1 MHASLSKLGIEPD
14 HPCAIGPPPVS
25 RGPEAGPAGVQG
37 APALADARWFP
48 VDLNVPRREYA
59 FLSIGAEVLD
69 RSAFLD
75 SRIEAALRE
84 ASSVAVDVVAQAVLP
99 AAAPRA
105 WLFHTSFCC
114 STLLARML
122 HVPPCQVV
130 LKEPLVLRRL
140 SDARHAGWPLDGLVD
155 PSVRLLSRPWD
166 PCPAVVIKPTHAA
179 LNVAVELLDA
189 SPGSRGVIL
198 TSSLEDFLISNLKKP
213 PETLAKVPALAER
226 ALQAGSFHARLP
238 TDALA
243 PPDLLAAVALQWA
256 AQRELCTDIATA
268 VGPQRLR
275 LLDAATLLD
284 DVQATAW
291 QCAQWLRLPV
301 PRSLL
306 APRVAESSQ
315 RHAKAR
321 AAPYD
326 PGHRAADAR
335 MIRARF
341 GSEIVAVLRWFDR
354 LVMPAMRADALVVP
368 AWDDARGTDARAG
381 EAPEAGGKW

>member
-1 MHASLSKLGIEPD
+1 M
-14 HPCAIGPPPVS
+14 S
-25 RGPEAGPAGVQG
+25 RRPEAGPAGVQG

-59 FLSIGAEVLD
+59 FLPIGAEVLD

-75 SRIEAALRE
+75 SRIDAPLRE
-84 ASSVAVDVVAQAVLP
+84 ASSVAVDVVAQAALP
-99 AAAPRA
+99 EAAPLA

-198 TSSLEDFLISNLKKP
+198 MSSLEDFLISNLKKP

-226 ALQAGSFHARLP
+226 ALQAGSFHTRLP

-256 AQRELCTDIATA
+256 AQRELCTDIAKA

-284 DVQATAW
+284 DVQAIAW

-335 MIRARF
+335 RIRVRF
-341 GSEIVAVLRWFDR
+341 DSEIVAVLRWFDR
-354 LVMPAMRADALVVP
+354 LVMPAMRADALVVR
-368 AWDDARGTDARAG
+368 AWDDARGTGHAARGG

>member
-1 MHASLSKLGIEPD
+1 MP
-14 HPCAIGPPPVS
+14 
-25 RGPEAGPAGVQG
+25 
-37 APALADARWFP
+37 
-48 VDLNVPRREYA
+48 
-59 FLSIGAEVLD
+59 IGAEVLD

-75 SRIEAALRE
+75 SRIEAPLRE
-84 ASSVAVDVVAQAVLP
+84 ASSVAVDVVAQAALP
-99 AAAPRA
+99 EAAPLA

-140 SDARHAGWPLDGLVD
+140 GDARHAGWPLDGLVD
-155 PSVRLLSRPWD
+155 PSVRLLSRPWH

-179 LNVAVELLDA
+179 LNIAVELLDA

-198 TSSLEDFLISNLKKP
+198 TSSLEDFLISNLKKT

-238 TDALA
+238 ADALA

-275 LLDAATLLD
+275 FLDAAALLD

-291 QCAQWLRLPV
+291 QCVQWLRLPV
-301 PRSLL
+301 PRALL
-306 APRVAESSQ
+306 VPRVAESSQ

-326 PGHRAADAR
+326 PGDRAADAR
-335 MIRARF
+335 LIRARF
-341 GSEIVAVLRWFDR
+341 GSEIAAVMRWFDR
-354 LVMPAMRADALVVP
+354 LVMPAMREDALVVP
-368 AWDDARGTDARAG
+368 AWDDARGTGHAGRAG
-381 EAPEAGGKW
+381 VAPEGGGKS

>member
-1 MHASLSKLGIEPD
+1 M
-14 HPCAIGPPPVS
+14 S
-25 RGPEAGPAGVQG
+25 RGSEAGPAGVQV
-37 APALADARWFP
+37 APDFADARWFP

-59 FLSIGAEVLD
+59 LLPIGAEVLD

-75 SRIEAALRE
+75 TRIQAPLRE
-84 ASSVAVDVVAQAVLP
+84 ASSVAVDVVAQATLP
-99 AAAPRA
+99 EAAPLA

-179 LNVAVELLDA
+179 LNIAVELLDA

-213 PETLAKVPALAER
+213 PDTLAKVPALAER
-226 ALQAGSFHARLP
+226 ALQAGTFHARLP
-238 TDALA
+238 AAALA

-256 AQRELCTDIATA
+256 AQRELCIDIATA
-268 VGPQRLR
+268 VGPRRLR
-275 LLDAATLLD
+275 MLDASALLD
-284 DVQATAW
+284 DLQATAW
-291 QCAQWLRLPV
+291 QCVQWLRLPV
-301 PRSLL
+301 PRALL
-306 APRVAESSQ
+306 EPRVAESSQ
-315 RHAKAR
+315 RNAKAR
-321 AAPYD
+321 EAPYD
-326 PGHRAADAR
+326 PEHRAADAR
-335 MIRARF
+335 TIRARF
-341 GSEIVAVLRWFDR
+341 GSEIVSTLGWFERMVL
-354 LVMPAMRADALVVP
+354 PAMRADALAVP
-368 AWDDARGTDARAG
+368 AWNDARSTDHAARAG
-381 EAPEAGGKW
+381 DAPERGGQW